1 MLSRIS
7 NKIAIEPGQLWIYS
21 NSKVGQDRRRM
32 RSLEKISVDSEKMDS
47 PIQYRINQQLV
58 LLEEHSPVSQEP

>member
-7 NKIAIEPGQLWIYS
+7 KNIAIKPGQLCIFS

-47 PIQYRINQQLV
+47 PIQYRINKQLV

>member
-7 NKIAIEPGQLWIYS
+7 NKIAIEPGQLWIYF

-32 RSLEKISVDSEKMDS
+32 RSLEKISADSEKMDS

-58 LLEEHSPVSQEP
+58 LLEEHSPVSQEL

>member
-7 NKIAIEPGQLWIYS
+7 NKIAIPGQLWIYS

-58 LLEEHSPVSQEP
+58 LLEEHSPVSQEL

>member
-1 MLSRIS
+1 
-7 NKIAIEPGQLWIYS
+7 
-21 NSKVGQDRRRM
+21 M

-47 PIQYRINQQLV
+47 PIQYRINKQLV

>member
-1 MLSRIS
+1 MLSRIFH
-7 NKIAIEPGQLWIYS
+7 KIAIEPGLLWIYS

-58 LLEEHSPVSQEP
+58 LLEEHSPVSQEL